1 MRSTFPAGFL
11 VENIFSLEKF
21 SEKITRHPFPYS
33 VGPCDVISSL
43 AFECG
48 SRLTLSTCG
57 NLLHIIRLG

>member
-11 VENIFSLEKF
+11 VENTFSVGQFAER
-21 SEKITRHPFPYS
+21 ITSHSLPYS
-33 VGPCDVISSL
+33 VGPCDVVSSL

-57 NLLHIIRLG
+57 NLLHIITD

>member
-11 VENIFSLEKF
+11 VENIFSLGQFAER
-21 SEKITRHPFPYS
+21 ITSHSLPYS
-33 VGPCDVISSL
+33 VGPCDVVSSL

-57 NLLHIIRLG
+57 NLLHIITD